1 MSEYVYAC
9 LHTLWIVGEH
19 FVDMCTQYVHK
30 YIHMYICQC
39 VASAFSPCL
48 YHFEKPALG
57 EEPSNCLITFTHIVF
72 VYSDC
77 TDFFHYIINLADTR
91 RWSMTAHPPTHPH
104 TRTHTHKQYVYTY
117 THKRTNT
124 NTCTPDQTHYRALCT
139 LHHRTTYV
147 SGPSPLLGVSR
158 RLDLP
163 VK

>member
-1 MSEYVYAC
+1 
-9 LHTLWIVGEH
+9 
-19 FVDMCTQYVHK
+19 
-30 YIHMYICQC
+30 
-39 VASAFSPCL
+39 
-48 YHFEKPALG
+48 
-57 EEPSNCLITFTHIVF
+57 
-72 VYSDC
+72 
-77 TDFFHYIINLADTR
+77 
-91 RWSMTAHPPTHPH
+91 MTAHPPTHTH

-163 VK
+163 VKEVRIKSGTKKPGGGRTVAVTGAEGRYMLVMTLIPSNCREDEREDRWGRPGTLSLTHTIDITDCRHSHE